1 MRIVFMGTPDFA
13 VPCLARMDE
22 MLLVRYG
29 CSMPPA
35 SPQQMYRALC
45 YVVNGMLA
53 SKSAE
58 SAKSITSLIDASVR
72 LVEYGTTL
80 SEETTQALSQVVSS
94 SQQSE
99 ELVGQ
104 IAQSAQMQALSLRQL
119 TEGMEMISGVVQTNA
134 ATAEESASSACE
146 LSQQAEKLQAAV
158 RHFRLRT

>member
-1 MRIVFMGTPDFA
+1 MEAARAGAAGKGFA
-13 VPCLARMDE
+13 VVADE
-22 MLLVRYG
+22 VQR
-29 CSMPPA
+29 
-35 SPQQMYRALC
+35 
-45 YVVNGMLA
+45 LA

-80 SEETTQALSQVVSS
+80 SEETTQALSQVVSR

-134 ATAEESASSACE
+134 ATAQESASSAAE
-146 LSQQAEKLQAAV
+146 LNQQAEKLTASV
-158 RHFRLRT
+158 RRFQLRR